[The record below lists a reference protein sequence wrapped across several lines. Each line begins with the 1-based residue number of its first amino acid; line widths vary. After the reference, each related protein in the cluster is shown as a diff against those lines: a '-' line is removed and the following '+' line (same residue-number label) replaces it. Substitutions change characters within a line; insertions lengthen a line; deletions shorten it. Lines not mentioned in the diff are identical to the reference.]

1 MQRNDCVMLANMSV
15 LQTIESELS
24 PDQIRILVDT
34 FYDRIQVHPVLGP
47 IFNAVVTD
55 WDAHK
60 QRLTSFWCSV
70 ALGAR
75 SYRGNP
81 LAMHLPLP
89 INTGHFQQWLA
100 LWQQTTRDVLGD
112 DLGNHMLDYAKRIA
126 RGMQMGMDL
135 LPHPANSLGIAVFN
149 AQTNQPEQAG

>member
-1 MQRNDCVMLANMSV
+1 MLH
-15 LQTIESELS
+15 TIEDELT

-47 IFNAVVTD
+47 IFNDVVTD
-55 WDAHK
+55 WSAHK

-81 LAMHLPLP
+81 LAMHQPLP
-89 INTGHFQQWLA
+89 INSGHFQHWLA
-100 LWQQTTRDVLGD
+100 LWAQTTRDVLGE
-112 DLGNHMLDYAKRIA
+112 DLGAHMLEDAQRIA

-135 LPHPANSLGIAVFN
+135 LPRAHNALGIPVYN
-149 AQTNQPEQAG
+149 VSSNRTD

>member
-1 MQRNDCVMLANMSV
+1 MSMLQS
-15 LQTIESELS
+15 IERGL
-24 PDQIRILVDT
+24 DAGQVKVLVDT

-47 IFNAVVTD
+47 IFNAVVSD
-55 WDAHK
+55 WDEHK

-89 INTGHFQQWLA
+89 INGGHFQQWLA
-100 LWQQTTRDVLGD
+100 LWQQTTRDVLEPTVAE
-112 DLGNHMLDYAKRIA
+112 HMQEYAQRIA

-135 LPHPANSLGIAVFN
+135 LPKPQRDFGIPIVN
-149 AQTNQPEQAG
+149 VPTGPQ